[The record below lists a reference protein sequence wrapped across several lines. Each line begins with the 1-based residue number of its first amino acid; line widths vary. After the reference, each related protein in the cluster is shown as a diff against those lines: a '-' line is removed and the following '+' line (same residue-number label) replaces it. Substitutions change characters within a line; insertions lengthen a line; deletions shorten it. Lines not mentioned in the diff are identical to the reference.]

1 MIALLLAATSKIGVD
16 VSSAVDESTW
26 KCLRSPGGQGPV
38 EFAVVRV
45 YRSTGTVDPSGAAT
59 IKAARAAG
67 IQSVDGYVF
76 PCVTCAASPGAQ
88 VRAAV
93 DALDAAGATI
103 GMLWLDIERYEWST
117 NFTANAAFVTAMV
130 DECHALSLSCGI
142 YGGKNSWVAIFGS
155 ASAYTY
161 PATQGLPLWYA
172 HYDNSPS
179 FSDWTAYGGWSAPS
193 IKQYLGDETSCGA
206 SIDYNWYPDS
216 LAEQHASARQ
226 LQDEPFYDLH
236 CPLGHSERAPC
247 GLVAFVAQCTVS
259 FFNFVIALVT
269 VGHRLYQASCT
280 AKRVDEA
287 ASASAGGSSWRKRL
301 VLVVGTGALA
311 CVYYFA
317 GLERPWAAIPLVAPA
332 AARAACQIVGAAWV
346 VVCMLVFVAVH
357 LDLGASWSAVPER
370 LEEHAL
376 VTSGVYR
383 YSRHPMYADFLWSV
397 PGLALAL
404 LCWTIPLAWLVLML
418 SITLTRLPQ
427 EEQILE
433 AEFGDAYRAYQRTV
447 PPLGPG
453 TQFLTSWYAAGT
465 RWRRWT
471 TREGAAERLGA

>member
-117 NFTANAAFVTAMV
+117 NYSANAAFVTAMV
-130 DECHALSLSCGI
+130 DECHSLSLSCGI

-161 PATQGLPLWYA
+161 PAQQGLPLWYA

-206 SIDYNWYPDS
+206 SIDYNWVPDS

-226 LQDEPFYDLH
+226 LQDEPFYDLY

-259 FFNFVIALVT
+259 FFNVVIALVT
-269 VGHRLYQASCT
+269 VGHRLYQACCT

-287 ASASAGGSSWRKRL
+287 ASASAGGSSWWKRL
-301 VLVVGTGALA
+301 VLVVGTGSLA

-317 GLERPWAAIPLVAPA
+317 GSSGHGRQSRASRRRRRARRARSSARRGWSCVCSSSSPSIWTSARRGRRCPSGSRSTRSS
-332 AARAACQIVGAAWV
+332 RAASTGTAATR
-346 VVCMLVFVAVH
+346 CTPTSC
-357 LDLGASWSAVPER
+357 GRCPASRSRCSAGR
-370 LEEHAL
+370 
-376 VTSGVYR
+376 
-383 YSRHPMYADFLWSV
+383 SRSRGW
-397 PGLALAL
+397 
-404 LCWTIPLAWLVLML
+404 C
-418 SITLTRLPQ
+418 
-427 EEQILE
+427 
-433 AEFGDAYRAYQRTV
+433 
-447 PPLGPG
+447 
-453 TQFLTSWYAAGT
+453 
-465 RWRRWT
+465 
-471 TREGAAERLGA
+471 